1 MSLKIERDTVQQTIS
16 NVAQGHSQ
24 QHHGHKSIVGATAAA
39 ITEAA
44 SGNLPG
50 TSGKHPISEVVGTAI
65 TGGRQ
70 NAGTKG
76 YLAAYIKQLEDHP
89 LRTKMLT
96 AGTLAGTQELIA
108 SWLAKDRNKHGNYF
122 TSRVPKMA
130 TYGALV
136 SAPLGHF
143 LIWFLQ
149 KTFKGRTSLKA
160 KIMQIL
166 VSNLLIAPIQNT
178 VYLTAMALIAGART
192 FHQVRATVRVG
203 FWKVMRVSWITS
215 PICLAF
221 AQKFLP
227 ENAWVPFFNLVSFV
241 IGTYINTV
249 TKKKRLAALRKKH
262 FGDGGRT
269 AGGGGSTIG
278 GGRPEDYPPMGPNP
292 PY

>member
-1 MSLKIERDTVQQTIS
+1 MSSTLKIERDTVTTAIQEGVKNAVDIQPRGVIAS
-16 NVAQGHSQ
+16 
-24 QHHGHKSIVGATAAA
+24 TAAA
-39 ITEAA
+39 VTEAA
-44 SGNLPG
+44 TGNLPG
-50 TSGKHPISEVVGTAI
+50 TKGHHPVAAVVGTAL
-65 TGGRQ
+65 TGGRE

-76 YLAAYIKQLEDHP
+76 YLAAYINQLEKHP
-89 LRTKMLT
+89 LRTKTLT
-96 AGTLAGTQELIA
+96 AGTLAGAQELIA

-130 TYGALV
+130 AYGAFV

-143 LIWFLQ
+143 LIWALQ
-149 KTFKGRTSLKA
+149 KTFKNRTSLRA
-160 KIMQIL
+160 KILQIL
-166 VSNLLIAPIQNT
+166 VSNLIIAPIQNS
-178 VYLTAMALIAGART
+178 VYLVAMALIAGART

-215 PICLAF
+215 PVCLAF

-227 ENAWVPFFNLVSFV
+227 ENTWVPFFNLVSFI

-262 FGDGGRT
+262 FGDGGRPS
-269 AGGGGSTIG
+269 GPPTI
-278 GGRPEDYPPMGPNP
+278 GRPEDYPPLGPNP